1 MNRGLIQLVF
11 AVMLLAVVVHAS
23 ADVTTPPADPTTQK
37 VGGSSAGHDPEN
49 SRVSDGNEDDDN
61 DRPSGWLQPLAALG
75 IVIGLIFLTRWGLR
89 RIGLVRH
96 LGGRNNVLQ
105 VLATTSLSPRHQM
118 FLVRMGERLVLVGSG
133 PGGLARLAE
142 VTDPDEVAQ
151 LLAAAGNGEAL
162 KSFEET
168 QPATKANTSRPPQKG
183 TDS

>member
-11 AVMLLAVVVHAS
+11 AAMLLAVVVHAS
-23 ADVTTPPADPTTQK
+23 ADVKTPPAGPTTQK
-37 VGGSSAGHDPEN
+37 LDSDRSNRELENKQISDSPKENGDGGGYE
-49 SRVSDGNEDDDN
+49 
-61 DRPSGWLQPLAALG
+61 WLQTLGALG

-118 FLVRMGERLVLVGSG
+118 FLVRMGGRVVLVGSG

-168 QPATKANTSRPPQKG
+168 QPATKANTPRPPQKG